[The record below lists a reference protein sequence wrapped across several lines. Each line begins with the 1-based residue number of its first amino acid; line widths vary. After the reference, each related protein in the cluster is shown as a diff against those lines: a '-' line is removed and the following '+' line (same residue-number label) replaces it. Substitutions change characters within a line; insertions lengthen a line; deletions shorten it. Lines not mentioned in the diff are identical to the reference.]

1 MKTSAQ
7 RSTTEPLTLRA
18 AWVMVL
24 ALCAGVAL
32 SQAFRTVGAI
42 MASPLQTDFKLSAQ
56 DLGIFSGAFHFAF
69 GAMQLFMG
77 IGIDLHGVRRTVLVA
92 FPIAI
97 AGALLSAVSSSYL
110 VLVAGQALIGV
121 GCAPAFLVRTVF
133 IARHFPAARFAT
145 VSGMVLAI
153 GGLGMLA
160 TGTPLAWLVEA
171 YSWRAGFL
179 VLAVAAALAWLAIWY
194 WVHEPASAVPQ
205 VKESI
210 PEAIRQFGALFAMPH
225 TLGIIVLGA
234 VTYAAFISLRGLW
247 LGPLMMERH
256 GYSLVQSGNVAL
268 VVSVISLFGAP
279 LFGKLDRDGAA
290 ARRRWIV
297 ACALLYAG
305 LFALIAFLHSAWL
318 DIGGMVL
325 IGVLSGFIVWQY
337 ADVRGAYPAAL
348 TGRAM
353 AVFTMAMFLGVALMQ
368 WGTGVAASVAAAHG
382 ADPLTAVLATIAV
395 LLVLGIV
402 AFAWLP
408 APKAADTVAAGAA
421 VRS

>member
-1 MKTSAQ
+1 
-7 RSTTEPLTLRA
+7 
-18 AWVMVL
+18 MVL

-42 MASPLQTDFKLSAQ
+42 MASPLQADFHLSAQ
-56 DLGIFSGAFHFAF
+56 ALGIFSGAFHFAF

-92 FPIAI
+92 FPVAI
-97 AGALLSAVSSSYL
+97 AGALLSAVSSNYL

-121 GCAPAFLVRTVF
+121 GCAPAFLVCTVF

-160 TGTPLAWLVEA
+160 TGTPLAWLVQA

-179 VLAVAAALAWLAIWY
+179 VLSLASALAWLAIWR

-205 VKESI
+205 QKESI
-210 PEAIRQFGALFAMPH
+210 PAAVRQFGALFAMPH
-225 TLGIIVLGA
+225 TLGIMVLGA

-279 LFGKLDRDGAA
+279 LFGRLDRDGA

-297 ACALLYAG
+297 ACGLVYAG
-305 LFALIAFLHSAWL
+305 LFALIAVLHSAWL
-318 DIGGMVL
+318 DIAGMVL

-337 ADVRGAYPAAL
+337 ADVRVAYPAAL

-353 AVFTMAMFLGVALMQ
+353 AVFTMAMFLGVAFMQ

-382 ADPLTAVLATIAV
+382 GDPLTAVLAVIAV
-395 LLVLGIV
+395 LLVIGV
-402 AFAWLP
+402 AAFAWLP
-408 APKAADTVAAGAA
+408 APKAAS

>member
-1 MKTSAQ
+1 
-7 RSTTEPLTLRA
+7 
-18 AWVMVL
+18 
-24 ALCAGVAL
+24 
-32 SQAFRTVGAI
+32 
-42 MASPLQTDFKLSAQ
+42 
-56 DLGIFSGAFHFAF
+56 
-69 GAMQLFMG
+69 
-77 IGIDLHGVRRTVLVA
+77 
-92 FPIAI
+92 
-97 AGALLSAVSSSYL
+97 
-110 VLVAGQALIGV
+110 V
-121 GCAPAFLVRTVF
+121 GCAPAFLVCTVF

-153 GGLGMLA
+153 GGIGMLA
-160 TGTPLAWLVEA
+160 TGTPLAWLVQA

-179 VLAVAAALAWLAIWY
+179 VLAVAAALAWLAIWH

-205 VKESI
+205 KKESI

-225 TLGIIVLGA
+225 TLGIMVLGA

-268 VVSVISLFGAP
+268 AVSVISLVGAP
-279 LFGKLDRDGAA
+279 LFGRFDRDGA

-297 ACALLYAG
+297 ACGLVYAA
-305 LFALIAFLHSAWL
+305 LFALHAAWL
-318 DIGGMVL
+318 DIFGMVL

-337 ADVRGAYPAAL
+337 ADVRVAYPVTL

-368 WGTGVAASVAAAHG
+368 WGTGVAASIASAHG
-382 ADPLTAVLATIAV
+382 GDPLTAVLATIAT
-395 LLVLGIV
+395 LLVLGIA

-408 APKAADTVAAGAA
+408 APKAVAT
-421 VRS
+421 RS

>member
-1 MKTSAQ
+1 MSALAPAQ
-7 RSTTEPLTLRA
+7 RPAAQPLTPQA

-42 MASPLQTDFKLSAQ
+42 MASPLQSDFHLSAQ
-56 DLGIFSGAFHFAF
+56 ALGIFSGAFHFAF

-92 FPIAI
+92 FPVAI
-97 AGALLSAVSSSYL
+97 AGALLSAVSPNYL

-121 GCAPAFLVRTVF
+121 GCAPAFLVCTVF

-145 VSGMVLAI
+145 VSGLVLAI

-179 VLAVAAALAWLAIWY
+179 VLALASALAWLAIWR

-210 PEAIRQFGALFAMPH
+210 SEAVRQFGALFAMPH
-225 TLGIIVLGA
+225 TLGIMVLGA

-268 VVSVISLFGAP
+268 AVSVIALFGSP
-279 LFGKLDRDGAA
+279 LFGRFDRDGA

-297 ACALLYAG
+297 ACGLLYAG
-305 LFALIAFLHSAWL
+305 LFALIAVVHSAWL
-318 DIGGMVL
+318 DIAGMVL

-337 ADVRGAYPAAL
+337 ADVRVAYPAAL

-353 AVFTMAMFLGVALMQ
+353 AVFTMAMFLGVAFMQ

-382 ADPLTAVLATIAV
+382 GDPLTAVLAVIAA
-395 LLVLGIV
+395 LLVIGIA

-408 APKAADTVAAGAA
+408 APKAAS

>member
-1 MKTSAQ
+1 
-7 RSTTEPLTLRA
+7 
-18 AWVMVL
+18 MVL

-42 MASPLQTDFKLSAQ
+42 MASPLQADFHLSAQ
-56 DLGIFSGAFHFAF
+56 ALGIFSGAFHFAF

-92 FPIAI
+92 FPVAI
-97 AGALLSAVSSSYL
+97 AGALLSAMSSSYL
-110 VLVAGQALIGV
+110 VLVAGQALIGI
-121 GCAPAFLVRTVF
+121 GCAPAFLVCTVF
-133 IARHFPAARFAT
+133 IARYFPAARFAT

-160 TGTPLAWLVEA
+160 TGTPLAWLVQA

-179 VLAVAAALAWLAIWY
+179 VLALASALAWLAIWR
-194 WVHEPASAVPQ
+194 WVHEPASAMPQ
-205 VKESI
+205 QKESI
-210 PEAIRQFGALFAMPH
+210 PAAVRQFGALFAMPH
-225 TLGIIVLGA
+225 TLGIMVLGA

-268 VVSVISLFGAP
+268 GVSVISLFGAP
-279 LFGKLDRDGAA
+279 LFGRFDRDGP

-297 ACALLYAG
+297 ACGLVYAG
-305 LFALIAFLHSAWL
+305 LFALIAVVHSAWL
-318 DIGGMVL
+318 DIAGMVL

-337 ADVRGAYPAAL
+337 ADVRVAYPAAL

-353 AVFTMAMFLGVALMQ
+353 AVFTMAMFLGVAFMQ

-382 ADPLTAVLATIAV
+382 GDPLTAVLAVIAA
-395 LLVLGIV
+395 LLVIGIA

-408 APKAADTVAAGAA
+408 APKANA

>member
-1 MKTSAQ
+1 
-7 RSTTEPLTLRA
+7 
-18 AWVMVL
+18 
-24 ALCAGVAL
+24 
-32 SQAFRTVGAI
+32 
-42 MASPLQTDFKLSAQ
+42 
-56 DLGIFSGAFHFAF
+56 
-69 GAMQLFMG
+69 MQLFMG

-92 FPIAI
+92 FPVAI
-97 AGALLSAVSSSYL
+97 AGALLSAVSPDYL

-121 GCAPAFLVRTVF
+121 GCAPAFLVCTVF

-145 VSGMVLAI
+145 VSGLVLAI

-160 TGTPLAWLVEA
+160 TGTPLAWLVQA

-179 VLAVAAALAWLAIWY
+179 VLALASALAWLAIWR

-210 PEAIRQFGALFAMPH
+210 PEAVRQFGALFAMPH
-225 TLGIIVLGA
+225 TLGIMVLGA

-268 VVSVISLFGAP
+268 AVSVIALFGSP
-279 LFGKLDRDGAA
+279 LFGRFDRDGA

-297 ACALLYAG
+297 ACGLFYAG
-305 LFALIAFLHSAWL
+305 LFALIAVVHSAWL
-318 DIGGMVL
+318 DIAGMVL

-337 ADVRGAYPAAL
+337 ADVRVAYPAAL

-353 AVFTMAMFLGVALMQ
+353 AVFTMAMFLGVAFMQ

-382 ADPLTAVLATIAV
+382 GDPLTAVLAVIAA
-395 LLVLGIV
+395 LLVIGIA

-408 APKAADTVAAGAA
+408 APKANA

>member
-1 MKTSAQ
+1 MPPDSGTAGDAA
-7 RSTTEPLTLRA
+7 PLTPRA
-18 AWVMVL
+18 AWAMVL

-42 MASPLQTDFKLSAQ
+42 MASPLQADFHLSAQ
-56 DLGIFSGAFHFAF
+56 ALGIFSGAFHFAF

-92 FPIAI
+92 FPVAI

-121 GCAPAFLVRTVF
+121 GCAPAFLVCTVF
-133 IARHFPAARFAT
+133 IARHFPPARFAT

-153 GGLGMLA
+153 GGVGMLV
-160 TGTPLAWLVEA
+160 TGTPLAWLVQA

-179 VLAVAAALAWLAIWY
+179 VLALAAALAWLAIWF
-194 WVHEPASAVPQ
+194 WVHEPATASAG
-205 VKESI
+205 KRESV

-225 TLGIIVLGA
+225 TLGIMVLGA

-268 VVSVISLFGAP
+268 AVSVISLVGAP
-279 LFGKLDRDGAA
+279 LFGRLDRSDAVS
-290 ARRRWIV
+290 RRRWILV
-297 ACALLYAG
+297 CGLGYAG
-305 LFALIAFLHSAWL
+305 LFALIAVLHSAWL
-318 DIGGMVL
+318 DIAGMVL

-337 ADVRGAYPAAL
+337 ADVRGAYPATL

-368 WGTGVAASVAAAHG
+368 WGTGVAASIAAAHG
-382 ADPLTAVLATIAV
+382 ADPLTAVLATIAA
-395 LLVLGIV
+395 LLVAGIA

-408 APKAADTVAAGAA
+408 APKNSSA
-421 VRS
+421 